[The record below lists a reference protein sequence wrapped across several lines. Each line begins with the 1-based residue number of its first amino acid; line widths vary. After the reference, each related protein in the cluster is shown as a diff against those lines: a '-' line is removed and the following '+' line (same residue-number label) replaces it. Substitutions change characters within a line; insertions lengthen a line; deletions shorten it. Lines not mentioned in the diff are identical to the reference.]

1 MEEIAEYF
9 NEKMRARSD
18 SMASMA
24 STGTQS
30 TSSRLHVR
38 QRLAM
43 LMTCVDDL
51 DPDDK
56 LDAQVVKTLDGAFH
70 VCRQIAGRPKKDQ
83 FRFCL
88 SLLLLLCQADLNLT
102 SGFYSGFVATEHLF
116 SVFPERF
123 CLSQ

>member
-1 MEEIAEYF
+1 MEEIADYF
-9 NEKMRARSD
+9 NEKLRARSD
-18 SMASMA
+18 SMA

-51 DPDDK
+51 DLDDK
-56 LDAQVVKTLDGAFH
+56 LHAQVVKTLDGAFL
-70 VCRQIAGRPKKDQ
+70 VCRQLAGRPQKDQ

-88 SLLLLLCQADLNLT
+88 SLLLSCLADVYLT
-102 SGFYSGFVATEHLF
+102 AGF
-116 SVFPERF
+116 
-123 CLSQ
+123 

>member
-18 SMASMA
+18 SMA

-56 LDAQVVKTLDGAFH
+56 LDAQVVKTLDGAFL
-70 VCRQIAGRPKKDQ
+70 VCRQIAAPHKKDQ

-88 SLLLLLCQADLNLT
+88 SLLLL
-102 SGFYSGFVATEHLF
+102 S
-116 SVFPERF
+116 
-123 CLSQ
+123 CLVSSLVLW